1 MSEALKRDRL
11 TGHNAD
17 AAFDVERVR
26 RDFPILSRQV
36 YGRPLVY
43 LDSGA
48 SAQKPR
54 AVIDAMRQVMEEE
67 YANVHRGVHYLSQIA
82 SERYEAVRG
91 TVARLIGAPDEM
103 EVVFARGGTEA
114 INLVAATWGRKFLKA
129 GDEVIVSVMEHHAN
143 IVPWQMLR
151 DEIGIVLKVAPVDD
165 DGEFLLDA
173 FADLLTDRTRLVSIA
188 HVSNVLG
195 TVVPVREVVRLAHAR
210 GARVLIDGCQGVT
223 HLPVDVQ
230 DLGCDF
236 YVFSGHKLYGPTGIG
251 VLWGRAELL
260 AEMPPY
266 QGGGDMIERVT
277 FEKTTYKDPPF
288 RFEAGTPAIVETIGL
303 GAAIDYVTALGMAN
317 IARHEHDLVHYA
329 HGRLAKIPG
338 LTIVGRA
345 KEKSSIVSFKL
356 DGVHAHDLGSIVDR
370 LGVAI
375 RVGNHCAEPVID
387 RFGGD
392 ALARASFGLYNTRA
406 EIDRLAEALEE
417 VRKVFG

>member
-1 MSEALKRDRL
+1 MNQALKL
-11 TGHNAD
+11 AGHNAD
-17 AAFDVERVR
+17 APYDVERVR
-26 RDFPILSRQV
+26 RDFPILSREI

-43 LDSGA
+43 LDNGA

-54 AVIDAMRQVMEEE
+54 AVIDAMRRMMEEE
-67 YANVHRGVHYLSQIA
+67 YANVHRGVHYLSQEA
-82 SERYEAVRG
+82 SARYEAVRG
-91 TVARLIGAPDEM
+91 TVAKLINAPDEM
-103 EVVFARGGTEA
+103 EVVFARGATEA
-114 INLVAATWGRKFLKA
+114 INLVAWTWGRTFLKA

-165 DGEFLLDA
+165 DGAFLLDRFEA
-173 FADLLTDRTRLVSIA
+173 LLSERTKLVSVA

-195 TVVPVREVVRLAHAR
+195 TVVPVKEVARLAHAR
-210 GARVLIDGCQGVT
+210 GALVLIDGCQGVN
-223 HLPVDVQ
+223 HMPVDVQ
-230 DLGCDF
+230 ELGCDF

-251 VLWGRAELL
+251 ALWGRAEVL
-260 AEMPPY
+260 ATMPPY

-303 GAAIDYVTALGMAN
+303 GAAIDYVSGLGMAN
-317 IARHEHDLVHYA
+317 IARHEHELVRYA
-329 HGRLAKIPG
+329 HERLAAIPG
-338 LTIVGRA
+338 LEIVGRA
-345 KEKSSIVSFKL
+345 KDKASIVSFKL
-356 DGVHAHDLGSIVDR
+356 DGVHAHDLGTIVDR
-370 LGVAI
+370 MGVAV

-392 ALARASFGLYNTRA
+392 ALARASFGLYNTLA
-406 EIDRLAEALEE
+406 EVDRLADALDE